1 MVTFRAGRAVL
12 CAVLAGITAA
22 CSQEQQDWRA
32 AEGADSTESWQLF
45 LEQHPDSE
53 LVNQARERIE
63 QLQTRRDF
71 QHADAIGTVEAYRAF
86 IAHHPSGT
94 WSERARIRIE
104 SFALGSA
111 PRIAPPTPEEA
122 ASFGDSGVRA
132 LHLAT
137 AAIAQAPAASGETAA
152 VQLASLPL
160 VAVPAD
166 TSDTGPQTVEQP
178 ESATGRAVPGEAAQV
193 TPDVMVTPAVAYATS
208 APPAPAPQTVA
219 AAAGA
224 VPAAPPPV
232 TGFGPPAGYGIQL
245 GAFGSEASAD
255 REWRRLQERFGAELG
270 NLSPRI
276 VIAESDS
283 RQLYRLQAP
292 ATGEA
297 QARAICDSLREQS
310 QACIPVVT
318 R

>member
-1 MVTFRAGRAVL
+1 
-12 CAVLAGITAA
+12 VLAGMTAA

-32 AEGADSTESWQLF
+32 AEGADSTEAWQLF

-86 IAHHPSGT
+86 IAHHPSGM

-104 SFALGSA
+104 AFAFGSA

-122 ASFGDSGVRA
+122 AGFGDSGVRA

-137 AAIAQAPAASGETAA
+137 AAVAQAPAASGETAS

-160 VAVPAD
+160 AASADAVPPTA
-166 TSDTGPQTVEQP
+166 EQP
-178 ESATGRAVPGEAAQV
+178 ESATGRAIPGEAAQV
-193 TPDVMVTPAVAYATS
+193 APDVMVTPAVAYATA
-208 APPAPAPQTVA
+208 APPAQATPTVA
-219 AAAGA
+219 PAAGA
-224 VPAAPPPV
+224 VPAVPPAV
-232 TGFGPPAGYGIQL
+232 SDFGPPAGYGIQL

-283 RQLYRLQAP
+283 RQLYRLQVP

-297 QARAICDSLREQS
+297 QARALCDSLREQS

>member
-1 MVTFRAGRAVL
+1 MPTMVTFRAGRAVL
-12 CAVLAGITAA
+12 CAVLAGIAAA

-32 AEGADSTESWQLF
+32 AEDADSTEAWQLF

-53 LVNQARERIE
+53 LVNQARKRIE

-71 QHADAIGTVEAYRAF
+71 QRADAIGTVEAYRAF

-137 AAIAQAPAASGETAA
+137 AAVAQAPAASAETAT

-160 VAVPAD
+160 AAAPAD
-166 TSDTGPQTVEQP
+166 ASDTGPQTV
-178 ESATGRAVPGEAAQV
+178 
-193 TPDVMVTPAVAYATS
+193 
-208 APPAPAPQTVA
+208 
-219 AAAGA
+219 
-224 VPAAPPPV
+224 
-232 TGFGPPAGYGIQL
+232 
-245 GAFGSEASAD
+245 
-255 REWRRLQERFGAELG
+255 
-270 NLSPRI
+270 
-276 VIAESDS
+276 
-283 RQLYRLQAP
+283 
-292 ATGEA
+292 
-297 QARAICDSLREQS
+297 
-310 QACIPVVT
+310 
-318 R
+318 

>member
-1 MVTFRAGRAVL
+1 M
-12 CAVLAGITAA
+12 TAA
-22 CSQEQQDWRA
+22 CSQEQQDWRS
-32 AEGADSTESWQLF
+32 AEDADSTEAWQLF

-53 LVNQARERIE
+53 LVNQARERIQ
-63 QLQTRRDF
+63 QLQIRRDF

-86 IAHHPSGT
+86 IARHPSGM

-104 SFALGSA
+104 SFAFGSA

-137 AAIAQAPAASGETAA
+137 AAAAQAPTASGETAI
-152 VQLASLPL
+152 VQVASLPL
-160 VAVPAD
+160 AAASAD
-166 TSDTGPQTVEQP
+166 TGTVPRTVEQP
-178 ESATGRAVPGEAAQV
+178 ESATGRAVPGEAAQAA
-193 TPDVMVTPAVAYATS
+193 PDVIVTSAVAYATS
-208 APPAPAPQTVA
+208 APATLALAAGPAPAA
-219 AAAGA
+219 ATR
-224 VPAAPPPV
+224 V
-232 TGFGPPAGYGIQL
+232 TDFGLPGGYGIQL

-255 REWRRLQERFGAELG
+255 REWRRLQERFGSELG
-270 NLSPRI
+270 KLSPRI

>member
-12 CAVLAGITAA
+12 CAVLAGITAG

-32 AEGADSTESWQLF
+32 AEGADSAEAWQLF

-137 AAIAQAPAASGETAA
+137 AAVAQAPAAAGENAT

-160 VAVPAD
+160 SAVPAD
-166 TSDTGPQTVEQP
+166 TGDTGPQTVEQP
-178 ESATGRAVPGEAAQV
+178 ESATGRAVPGEAAQA
-193 TPDVMVTPAVAYATS
+193 TPDVMVTPAVAYATP
-208 APPAPAPQTVA
+208 APPTPAPPTVT

-224 VPAAPPPV
+224 VPAALPPV
-232 TGFGPPAGYGIQL
+232 AGFGPPAGYGIQL
-245 GAFGSEASAD
+245 GAFGSEATAD

>member
-12 CAVLAGITAA
+12 CAVLAGMTAA
-22 CSQEQQDWRA
+22 CSQEQQDWRS
-32 AEGADSTESWQLF
+32 AEGADSTEAWQLF

-53 LVNQARERIE
+53 LVSQARERIQ
-63 QLQTRRDF
+63 QLQARRDF

-86 IAHHPSGT
+86 IAHHPSGV

-137 AAIAQAPAASGETAA
+137 AAVAQAPAASGETAS

-160 VAVPAD
+160 TAAPTD
-166 TSDTGPQTVEQP
+166 TSDTGPPAVEQP
-178 ESATGRAVPGEAAQV
+178 DSATGRAVPGEAAQAA
-193 TPDVMVTPAVAYATS
+193 PDVMVAAAVAYATP
-208 APPAPAPQTVA
+208 APPTVAAATVA
-219 AAAGA
+219 AAARA
-224 VPAAPPPV
+224 VPGAAPAV
-232 TGFGPPAGYGIQL
+232 TDFGPPAGYGIQL

>member
-12 CAVLAGITAA
+12 CAVLAGMTAA

-32 AEGADSTESWQLF
+32 AEGADSTEAWQLF

-86 IAHHPSGT
+86 IAHHPSGM

-104 SFALGSA
+104 AFAFGSA

-137 AAIAQAPAASGETAA
+137 AAVAQAPAASGETAS

-160 VAVPAD
+160 AAASADAVPPTA
-166 TSDTGPQTVEQP
+166 EQP
-178 ESATGRAVPGEAAQV
+178 ESPTGRAIPGEAAQV
-193 TPDVMVTPAVAYATS
+193 APDVIVTPAVAYAT
-208 APPAPAPQTVA
+208 AAAPAPAPPTVA
-219 AAAGA
+219 PAAGA
-224 VPAAPPPV
+224 VPAVPPAV
-232 TGFGPPAGYGIQL
+232 SDFGPPAGYGIQL

-283 RQLYRLQAP
+283 RQLYRLQVP

-297 QARAICDSLREQS
+297 QARALCDSLREQS

>member
-12 CAVLAGITAA
+12 CAVLAGIAAA

-32 AEGADSTESWQLF
+32 AEGADSTEAWQLF

-71 QHADAIGTVEAYRAF
+71 QRADAIGTVEAYRAF
-86 IAHHPSGT
+86 IAHHPSGM

-137 AAIAQAPAASGETAA
+137 AAVAQAPAASAETAT

-160 VAVPAD
+160 AAAPAD
-166 TSDTGPQTVEQP
+166 ASDTGPQTGEQA
-178 ESATGRAVPGEAAQV
+178 ESATGRAVPGEAAQAS
-193 TPDVMVTPAVAYATS
+193 PGVMVTPEVAYATW
-208 APPAPAPQTVA
+208 APPTVAPAV
-219 AAAGA
+219 GA
-224 VPAAPPPV
+224 VPAAPPAV
-232 TGFGPPAGYGIQL
+232 TDFGPPAGYGIQL